1 MVIIEAMANL
11 LGIIMGLCEMLKELV
26 SVSAT
31 RNRKRQLINLLYRT
45 AGKENERRNVAD
57 FYSYVN
63 HRLNTVSWDSSQVA
77 DYSIKM
83 LKNDLKPNASQSQMV
98 FILGDP
104 GSGKST
110 LMLHLAF
117 WYCSYNNLGKKSSP
131 NDNLSHWGIRY
142 CRMRDYRSLEELKS
156 SLNDNLEAL
165 FLDGFDEF
173 IVLQD
178 KSEEEVLEELLSL
191 LLENKSNVF
200 RKIYISSRK
209 EPFKTSLKK
218 ALEERNLNGHQPQI
232 IEICPFERKQILA
245 FYRKKSKGKNRYK
258 VQKYLSKHETIFR
271 IPLLIEYAD
280 AIMKEYPGKE
290 TPSLFQALYAIVKD
304 WIEREE
310 ELWHSRQ
317 GIGKKWDR
325 EKKSAYEKNA
335 WTFILAMCRNMVR
348 DGSYSF
354 SSYEM
359 EKAFVDFDE
368 NSQSQ
373 QRKFFFSTRQLI
385 HKINEEKYEFI
396 HSLFYEFFVAR
407 LLVSLNDVPFE
418 KRKSLLADDNRNYEN
433 FYAHWLKELPAE
445 AFDAD
450 MTGDS
455 LLKKI
460 EKSIERYV
468 SYAKEECSVD
478 TVEQLRDLIS
488 AESVSLRDESELTV
502 YGILWL
508 FPFVG
513 EIKWKS
519 YLLSATEIIGLME
532 EGGYLALT
540 DGRLKEVSDLRSF
553 FPFHNLDIRNNHL
566 TDLEQ
571 MRDYD
576 ALDSLCLFGNRI
588 ESLEPLMDINI
599 AELEVSIWD
608 EKGLDELF
616 RLPECR
622 CFIDMQ
628 EAFSLYIKLEKLQAS
643 KAYWR
648 LAFVPAISSFQRFY
662 DKTQFNEHTGNI
674 LEAAYHLTLKSFC
687 TDKQFETAV
696 FEFGKEVGKY
706 FYVGK
711 KYKKAL
717 DVFEQLRAAAERA
730 GDVDEGILKRIDGWR
745 GQILAKTGEYGNA
758 VPLLQYA
765 CGERWEDSADSEM
778 QIMWYW
784 LIVSI
789 YRKEGKVDMKDYG
802 IENALKEMF
811 LWGKEL
817 YNSSH
822 FEDAEGVF
830 YELYQKQREE
840 IRERYA
846 SILDTQLWLG
856 MNLYNE
862 KKYEEAEKMLYECYE
877 GRKKILGEK
886 HADTL
891 SAQLDLGKIL
901 YEEKKYE
908 EAEKIFYKCYEGR
921 KEVLGNKHK
930 DTLDTQ
936 FWFGMT
942 FYREQKYEEAEKM
955 LYKCCE
961 GRKEVLGERNEDTLR
976 TLWWLGSN
984 LYETKKYREA
994 EKMLYECFESEKEVF
1009 GEKHGDTL
1017 GVQMGLGMTLY
1028 EEKKYE
1034 EAEKMFY
1041 ECYKG
1046 RKETLGEKHVDTLS
1060 TQWWL
1065 GLTLYEEKKYGEA
1078 EMMLYECYKGR
1089 KETLGEKHVDTLSTQ
1104 LQLGLTLNNEGRFE
1118 EAERVLYECYE
1129 GRKEILGEKHLDTLY
1144 VQLWLGANLYTEQK
1158 YEEAEKM
1165 LQECYEGRK
1174 EVLGEGHENT
1184 LNAKWWLDLILEKK
1198 EK

>member
-11 LGIIMGLCEMLKELV
+11 LGIITGLCEMLKELV

-63 HRLNTVSWDSSQVA
+63 HRLNAVSWDSSQVS

-83 LKNDLKPNASQSQMV
+83 LKNDMRPNASQSQMV

-117 WYCSYNNLGKKSSP
+117 WYCSYNNLGKRSSP

-142 CRMRDYRSLEELKS
+142 CRMRDYRSLEELKG

-191 LLENKSNVF
+191 LLENRSNVF

-232 IEICPFERKQILA
+232 IEICPFDRKQILA

-258 VQKYLSKHETIFR
+258 MRKYLSRHERIFR

-290 TPSLFQALYAIVKD
+290 TPSLFQALHAIVKD
-304 WIEREE
+304 WIKREE

-317 GIGKKWDR
+317 GIGKKWDK
-325 EKKSAYEKNA
+325 EKKSAYERNA

-354 SSYEM
+354 SAYEM

-368 NSQSQ
+368 NSGSQ
-373 QRKFFFSTRQLI
+373 QRNFFFSTRQLI
-385 HKINEEKYEFI
+385 HKRNEEKYEFI

-450 MTGDS
+450 RTGDS
-455 LLKKI
+455 LLEKI
-460 EKSIERYV
+460 ERSIERYV
-468 SYAKEECSVD
+468 SYAKEEYNVD

-488 AESVSLRDESELTV
+488 AESVSLKDEPEITV

-519 YLLSATEIIGLME
+519 YLLSAMEIIGLME

-553 FPFHNLDIRNNHL
+553 FPFQNLDIRNNHL

-588 ESLEPLMDINI
+588 ESLEPLMDIDI
-599 AELEVSIWD
+599 AELEISIWD

-616 RLPECR
+616 LLPECR

-628 EAFSLYIKLEKLQAS
+628 ETFSLYIKLEQLQAS
-643 KAYWR
+643 RAYWR
-648 LAFVPAISSFQRFY
+648 LAFVPAITSFQRFY

-687 TDKQFETAV
+687 MDKQFETAV
-696 FEFGKEVGKY
+696 FELGKEVGKY
-706 FYVGK
+706 FYMGK

-717 DVFEQLRAAAERA
+717 DVFGQLRVAAEKA
-730 GDVDEGILKRIDGWR
+730 SDVDERILKRIDGWR

-765 CGERWEDSADSEM
+765 CGERWEDNADSETK
-778 QIMWYW
+778 IMWHW
-784 LIVSI
+784 LIKSI

-817 YNSSH
+817 YNSRH

-830 YELYQKQREE
+830 YDLYHKQREE
-840 IRERYA
+840 LGERSA
-846 SILDTQLWLG
+846 STLETQWWLG
-856 MNLYNE
+856 ITLYEE
-862 KKYEEAEKMLYECYE
+862 KKYEEAERMLYECYEGRKEVLGEKNKDTLDAQWWLGANLYKEKKYEEAEKIFYECYEGRKETLGEKHVDTSRVQLWIGMTLYEEKKYEKAEKMLYECYE
-877 GRKKILGEK
+877 GRKKVLGEK

-891 SAQLDLGKIL
+891 KTQLWLGANL
-901 YEEKKYE
+901 YESKKY
-908 EAEKIFYKCYEGR
+908 G
-921 KEVLGNKHK
+921 
-930 DTLDTQ
+930 
-936 FWFGMT
+936 
-942 FYREQKYEEAEKM
+942 EAEKM

-961 GRKEVLGERNEDTLR
+961 IEKEVLGE
-976 TLWWLGSN
+976 
-984 LYETKKYREA
+984 KQI
-994 EKMLYECFESEKEVF
+994 
-1009 GEKHGDTL
+1009 DTL
-1017 GVQMGLGMTLY
+1017 GTQRWLGMTLY

-1046 RKETLGEKHVDTLS
+1046 RKETLGEKHVETLS
-1060 TQWWL
+1060 MQWWL
-1065 GLTLYEEKKYGEA
+1065 SFALYEEK
-1078 EMMLYECYKGR
+1078 
-1089 KETLGEKHVDTLSTQ
+1089 
-1104 LQLGLTLNNEGRFE
+1104 
-1118 EAERVLYECYE
+1118 
-1129 GRKEILGEKHLDTLY
+1129 
-1144 VQLWLGANLYTEQK
+1144 K

-1174 EVLGEGHENT
+1174 EVLGEGHEDT
-1184 LNAKWWLDLILEKK
+1184 LNAKWLLDLILK
-1198 EK
+1198 EKEK